1 MKKILSLIVLW
12 AFLASCGEEVVTV
25 DEKIPY
31 EIQVKVGSSYGW
43 SSYIE
48 KTGRV
53 TSSQDIAL
61 SAQAAGRVENIS
73 VKVGDTVSAGQSLAS
88 LTDSLGSYGIALAQ
102 ASNGV
107 ERAKI
112 SYDSTA
118 LQLDKQI
125 FDLERAIA
133 DLERNKTLAQNT
145 AEQNLLQAEDSLTN
159 SSLWDSSSTAQLQ
172 IQQLENNIAKAKL
185 DYDNQVI
192 ANEQTLSSYAVNAK
206 KEVESMVIIMDDVIE
221 FTDTLLGV
229 TELNKRANDDY
240 EDYLGRKDSSTKQR
254 AKTELRDLITYR
266 ESESLQTLR
275 DTLGDT
281 VDLAD
286 LSEIQKTYQNMQTL
300 LEDMQTTINNSLESV
315 WVLSSVDIQTF
326 LTQNN
331 GLQSTV
337 LGGYTGFLAY
347 KNQTDT
353 FLKTY
358 ENTQNSLAKSIALQE
373 ADLEIQK
380 KRLQSGQLS
389 AEIAYEQTK
398 LQTDES
404 VDAIDS
410 QLISTRKSLETA
422 QKNKEVTLRSLTNAI
437 EQAQIAYRQA
447 ANEYA
452 KLSITSPING
462 TVTEISIDQW
472 QELSPGSPIMTI
484 ISDKTPE
491 VQVGLSQKEKELV
504 TPGMEV
510 LVKYADQEIKGTVY
524 AVSDVADSLLNY
536 QTTIVFKSGTTL
548 IWDVVEVDIPVA
560 TGKMLLPI
568 NLVDS
573 QGGDI
578 GRIQTFSGAQ
588 IETVRVRLGEIY
600 GENIEIIS
608 CAQECKN
615 LQIITN
621 DISSYNP
628 NKFVLTP
635 QN

>member
-410 QLISTRKSLETA
+410 QLISTKKSLETA

>member
-254 AKTELRDLITYR
+254 AKQNWEILLRIERVRVCRLC
-266 ESESLQTLR
+266 
-275 DTLGDT
+275 
-281 VDLAD
+281 
-286 LSEIQKTYQNMQTL
+286 EIL
-300 LEDMQTTINNSLESV
+300 LEI
-315 WVLSSVDIQTF
+315 
-326 LTQNN
+326 
-331 GLQSTV
+331 
-337 LGGYTGFLAY
+337 
-347 KNQTDT
+347 
-353 FLKTY
+353 
-358 ENTQNSLAKSIALQE
+358 
-373 ADLEIQK
+373 
-380 KRLQSGQLS
+380 RL
-389 AEIAYEQTK
+389 I
-398 LQTDES
+398 
-404 VDAIDS
+404 
-410 QLISTRKSLETA
+410 
-422 QKNKEVTLRSLTNAI
+422 
-437 EQAQIAYRQA
+437 
-447 ANEYA
+447 
-452 KLSITSPING
+452 
-462 TVTEISIDQW
+462 
-472 QELSPGSPIMTI
+472 
-484 ISDKTPE
+484 
-491 VQVGLSQKEKELV
+491 
-504 TPGMEV
+504 
-510 LVKYADQEIKGTVY
+510 
-524 AVSDVADSLLNY
+524 
-536 QTTIVFKSGTTL
+536 
-548 IWDVVEVDIPVA
+548 
-560 TGKMLLPI
+560 
-568 NLVDS
+568 
-573 QGGDI
+573 
-578 GRIQTFSGAQ
+578 
-588 IETVRVRLGEIY
+588 
-600 GENIEIIS
+600 
-608 CAQECKN
+608 
-615 LQIITN
+615 
-621 DISSYNP
+621 
-628 NKFVLTP
+628 
-635 QN
+635 

>member
-192 ANEQTLSSYAVNAK
+192 ANQQTLSSYAVNAK

-380 KRLQSGQLS
+380 ETSKWS
-389 AEIAYEQTK
+389 A
-398 LQTDES
+398 LC
-404 VDAIDS
+404 
-410 QLISTRKSLETA
+410 R
-422 QKNKEVTLRSLTNAI
+422 NCLR
-437 EQAQIAYRQA
+437 
-447 ANEYA
+447 ANETSNRWKCRRYWFSTYFN
-452 KLSITSPING
+452 KKITWNCS
-462 TVTEISIDQW
+462 
-472 QELSPGSPIMTI
+472 
-484 ISDKTPE
+484 
-491 VQVGLSQKEKELV
+491 EK
-504 TPGMEV
+504 
-510 LVKYADQEIKGTVY
+510 
-524 AVSDVADSLLNY
+524 
-536 QTTIVFKSGTTL
+536 
-548 IWDVVEVDIPVA
+548 
-560 TGKMLLPI
+560 
-568 NLVDS
+568 
-573 QGGDI
+573 
-578 GRIQTFSGAQ
+578 
-588 IETVRVRLGEIY
+588 
-600 GENIEIIS
+600 
-608 CAQECKN
+608 
-615 LQIITN
+615 
-621 DISSYNP
+621 
-628 NKFVLTP
+628 
-635 QN
+635 